1 MEKGGLGRSLL
12 SAGVRP
18 GTLIGFAD
26 EMRVGLRGMVR
37 RVWGVRGRKVV
48 QRLQLVY
55 EWKYLFLVVDVVRG
69 RLEWA
74 WLDSMRSETVARAL
88 LGLKRHTP
96 VRALVWDG
104 ARSHRSEWVRTVS
117 GVKTVVQPAYSPE
130 LNPAE
135 RVFEEVRRWVEGRV
149 YGSIE
154 EKMAAVN
161 AYLSKLESDPERVR
175 SLTGWEWIRK
185 NVQGLREDYAASSS

>member
-12 SAGVRP
+12 RAGVRP

-37 RVWGVRGRKVV
+37 RVWGVRGRQVV

-55 EWKYLFLVVDVVRG
+55 EWKYLFLVVDFVRG

-88 LGLKRHTP
+88 LGLKRHPP

-104 ARSHRSEWVRTVS
+104 ARSHRSEWGRNVS

>member
-1 MEKGGLGRSLL
+1 MEKGGLGRCLL
-12 SAGVRP
+12 RAGVRP
-18 GTLIGFAD
+18 GTVIGFAD

-55 EWKYLFLVVDVVRG
+55 EWKYLFLVVDFVRG

-74 WLDSMRSETVARAL
+74 WLDSMRSLTVARAL
-88 LGLKRHTP
+88 LGLRRHTQ

-104 ARSHRSEWVRTVS
+104 ARSHRSELVRNVS

-154 EKMAAVN
+154 EKMEAVN
-161 AYLSKLESDPERVR
+161 AYLSRLESDPQRVR
-175 SLTGWEWIRK
+175 SLTGWEWIRR
-185 NVQGLREDYAASSS
+185 NVQGLHEDYAASSS

>member
-12 SAGVRP
+12 SAGGRP

-26 EMRVGLRGMVR
+26 ERRVGLRGMVR
-37 RVWGVRGRKVV
+37 RVWGVRGRKVGP
-48 QRLQLVY
+48 RLPLVD
-55 EWKYLFLVVDVVRG
+55 EWKDLFLVVDVVRG

-88 LGLKRHTP
+88 LGLQRHTP

-104 ARSHRSEWVRTVS
+104 ARSHSSEWVRNVS

-135 RVFEEVRRWVEGRV
+135 RVFEAVRRGGRGPGV
-149 YGSIE
+149 
-154 EKMAAVN
+154 
-161 AYLSKLESDPERVR
+161 
-175 SLTGWEWIRK
+175 WEH
-185 NVQGLREDYAASSS
+185 

>member
-1 MEKGGLGRSLL
+1 MEKGGLGRCLL
-12 SAGVRP
+12 RAGVRP
-18 GTLIGFAD
+18 GTVIGFAD

-37 RVWGVRGRKVV
+37 RVWGVRGRKMV

-55 EWKYLFLVVDVVRG
+55 EWKYLFLVVDFVGG

-74 WLDSMRSETVARAL
+74 WLDSMRSLTVARAL
-88 LGLKRHTP
+88 LGLRRHTQ

-104 ARSHRSEWVRTVS
+104 ARSHRSELVRNVS

-149 YGSIE
+149 CGSIE
-154 EKMAAVN
+154 EKMEAVN
-161 AYLSKLESDPERVR
+161 AYLSRLESDPQRVR
-175 SLTGWEWIRK
+175 SLTGWEWIRR
-185 NVQGLREDYAASSS
+185 NVQTLRENYATSSS

>member
-1 MEKGGLGRSLL
+1 MEKGGLCRSLL
-12 SAGVRP
+12 RAGVSP
-18 GTLIGFAD
+18 GTVIGFAD

-55 EWKYLFLVVDVVRG
+55 EWKYLFLVVDFVRG

-74 WLDSMRSETVARAL
+74 WLDSMRSLTLARAL
-88 LGLKRHTP
+88 MGLRRHTQ

-104 ARSHRSEWVRTVS
+104 ARSHRSELVRNVL

-149 YGSIE
+149 YESID
-154 EKMAAVN
+154 EKVEAVN
-161 AYLSKLESDPERVR
+161 SYLSKLESDPERVR
-175 SLTGWEWIRK
+175 SLTSWEWIRR
-185 NVQGLREDYAASSS
+185 NVQTLREEYAPPSS

>member
-1 MEKGGLGRSLL
+1 
-12 SAGVRP
+12 
-18 GTLIGFAD
+18 
-26 EMRVGLRGMVR
+26 MRVGLRGLVR

-55 EWKYLFLVVDVVRG
+55 EWKYLFLVVDFVRA
-69 RLEWA
+69 RLAWA
-74 WLDSMRSETVARAL
+74 WLDSMRSETVARAV
-88 LGLKRHTP
+88 LGLRRHTP

-104 ARSHRSEWVRTVS
+104 ARSHRSEWVRKVS

-161 AYLSKLESDPERVR
+161 AYLSKLEADPARVR
-175 SLTGWEWIRK
+175 SLTGWEWIRR
-185 NVQGLREDYAASSS
+185 NVQELRENYATASS